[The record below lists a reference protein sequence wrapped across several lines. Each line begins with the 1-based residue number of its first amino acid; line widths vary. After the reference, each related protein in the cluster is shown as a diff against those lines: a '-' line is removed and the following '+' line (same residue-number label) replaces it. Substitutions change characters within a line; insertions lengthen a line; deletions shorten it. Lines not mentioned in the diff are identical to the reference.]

1 MVISKVVLGLLNG
14 NFSDFSF
21 FNSCL
26 TSTIRHSPIRTKVV
40 HLIVKTGFTLIYRHF
55 TFVNI
60 GLLFRETE
68 MVVCG
73 GKYEKYGK
81 WKRHS
86 STSFRLGLTVTD
98 DFRLAS
104 PAEKKR
110 SD

>member
-1 MVISKVVLGLLNG
+1 MI
-14 NFSDFSF
+14 
-21 FNSCL
+21 
-26 TSTIRHSPIRTKVV
+26 
-40 HLIVKTGFTLIYRHF
+40 
-55 TFVNI
+55 
-60 GLLFRETE
+60 
-68 MVVCG
+68 VCG